1 MEICKEKEP
10 AFVDIGELHWVA
22 CFLHSDEVF

>member
-10 AFVDIGELHWVA
+10 EFKDVGGEHWVA
-22 CFLHSDEVF
+22 CWRV